1 MTRLPQTAPT
11 AYRRSQLGPR
21 VMRWMEQR
29 GWLAGPRVVAREP
42 VSPEIEAAL
51 QALRNGGAI

>member
-1 MTRLPQTAPT
+1 MTRLPETAPT
-11 AYRRSQLGPR
+11 AYARSRLGPR

-29 GWLAGPRVVAREP
+29 GWLSGPRVLPREP

-51 QALRNGGAI
+51 RELRNGGVL